1 MSFPSGYGC
10 AERIMKGVGREAYV
24 LCIEKE
30 EVRLLVQPN
39 RDPMCSWAYLQRI
52 IEHFLVIIH
61 LGNCI
66 CCVLPLHDIMVF
78 VNWL

>member
-10 AERIMKGVGREAYV
+10 AERIMKGVGRVVYV

-39 RDPMCSWAYLQRI
+39 RDPMCSWAYLQKG
-52 IEHFLVIIH
+52 L
-61 LGNCI
+61 
-66 CCVLPLHDIMVF
+66 
-78 VNWL
+78 